1 MKDQFILNYVGNKY
15 EELKKNLKKFIVDK
29 QDFNQYDTFIEPFG
43 GSFGFIRYVYEVL
56 DIKDKKYVVYDS
68 DKELIDL
75 YNHLKKIDI
84 QKFMDRYNEIINQIE
99 NTKGLTY
106 ISKSGR
112 VQVVGTKIYDY
123 IDENV
128 SDKFMKYVLKNN
140 ICSGSFCQIRY
151 KKNMIFADLIKKTT
165 FIHKPFLK
173 VNFSKYNK
181 DKTFIFFDPPYL
193 GEYNDF
199 YKDTDVLSLLKKI
212 HNLMTTF
219 SGSFIHVKHKII
231 DDMFYKFSVDSYTKL
246 YPLFKRKVTH
256 NVFIS

>member
-1 MKDQFILNYVGNKY
+1 MKDQFILNWVGNKY
-15 EELKKNLKKFIVDK
+15 SELKKNLKKFIVDK
-29 QDFNQYDTFIEPFG
+29 QDFDKYDTFIEPFG

-56 DIKDKKYVVYDS
+56 GLKDKKFVVYDS

-84 QKFMDRYNEIINQIE
+84 QKFMDKYNEIINQIE
-99 NTKGLTY
+99 NTKGLTF
-106 ISKSGR
+106 ISAKGEEK
-112 VQVVGTKIYDY
+112 VVKKKIDNY

-151 KKNMIFADLIKKTT
+151 KKNMIFAELIKKTT

-199 YKDTDVLSLLKKI
+199 YKDTNVLSLLEKI
-212 HNLMTTF
+212 HKLMTQYG
-219 SGSFIHVKHKII
+219 GSFIHVKHKII
-231 DDMFYKFSVDSYTKL
+231 DNMFYKFSVESYTKL
-246 YPLFKRKVTH
+246 YPLFNRKVTH